1 MVILMKYLSL
11 KICHMSCLMAMPHQQ
26 KWKNTA
32 GITRPNRRLCFTRTR
47 TCHGASSEMF
57 SSACCCW
64 LFKLCPVLKI
74 NKNVIQANDRF
85 AVNFTSEHQHTN
97 FFCPQKKLREGNI
110 FTGVCLGGYVPSN
123 ASWDR
128 SYSRGNPLDIRPGDL
143 PSPY

>member
-11 KICHMSCLMAMPHQQ
+11 KICHMSCLMAIPHQQ

-57 SSACCCW
+57 NSACCCC

-85 AVNFTSEHQHTN
+85 AVNFTSATRRAYKSSEQKPTVFSRKVTSYCCQTTTVSK
-97 FFCPQKKLREGNI
+97 FF
-110 FTGVCLGGYVPSN
+110 
-123 ASWDR
+123 
-128 SYSRGNPLDIRPGDL
+128 
-143 PSPY
+143 